1 MTRPEQSE
9 FAPFYANYVARVPQL
24 NGLTALKESG
34 VDFVKLLQSMPP
46 EKAHYRYAP
55 GKWSVNELVQHLID
69 AEIIFSYRA
78 LRIARGD
85 KTPLAGF
92 DENEYA
98 KNTFADSKSLAELI
112 LLFEQTRKS
121 TLFLFGSFD
130 ASTHENTGFA
140 SNAPVSVRA
149 LCFITAGHTLHHASV
164 LKERYL

>member
-1 MTRPEQSE
+1 MTRPEQTE
-9 FAPFYANYVARVPQL
+9 YATFYANYVARVPQL
-24 NGLTALKESG
+24 NGLTALQESG
-34 VDFVKLLQSMPP
+34 ADFIKLLQSMPP
-46 EKAHYRYAP
+46 EKAHYRYAL

-121 TLFLFGSFD
+121 TLLLFGSFD
-130 ASTHENTGFA
+130 ASTHENTGIA
-140 SNAPVSVRA
+140 SNATVSVRA
-149 LCFITAGHTLHHASV
+149 LCFITAGHTLHHASII
-164 LKERYL
+164 KERYL